1 MHDELIELLHG
12 SEYDPRYRD
21 LQEKYKYTRQGSLLR
36 LARGAAFDTHRL
48 LAFLYERFAY
58 QVRVSYLSPEWLIT
72 TSFAFHRILPNTP
85 SSWSTS
91 GDLRGCR
98 HTREEARW
106 IAQGKTPAH
115 RRHQRWMQT

>member
-36 LARGAAFDTHRL
+36 LARGAAFDTPRL

-58 QVRVSYLSPEWLIT
+58 QVRVSCLS
-72 TSFAFHRILPNTP
+72 S
-85 SSWSTS
+85 
-91 GDLRGCR
+91 
-98 HTREEARW
+98 
-106 IAQGKTPAH
+106 
-115 RRHQRWMQT
+115 